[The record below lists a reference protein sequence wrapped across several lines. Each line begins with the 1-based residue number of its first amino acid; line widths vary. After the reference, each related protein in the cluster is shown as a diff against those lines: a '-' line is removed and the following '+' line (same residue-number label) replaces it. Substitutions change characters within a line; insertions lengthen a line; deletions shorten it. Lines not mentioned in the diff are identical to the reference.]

1 MTSGNCCR
9 VISKYRLN
17 TRNQSIPELSDLSD
31 RILRDFN
38 DYSLLD
44 KIIDYGKVYE
54 VLVVERRKS
63 LEVMKS
69 MT

>member
-1 MTSGNCCR
+1 MTNGNCCR

>member
-17 TRNQSIPELSDLSD
+17 TRNQSIPELSGLSD

>member
-17 TRNQSIPELSDLSD
+17 TKNQSIPELSDLSD